1 MTVLISVGAVLI
13 VALLMWAIIAVPK
26 NEADQRQEDDA
37 QEDCCGRVRERH
49 EENKR

>member
-1 MTVLISVGAVLI
+1 MTVLISVGAVVI

-37 QEDCCGRVRERH
+37 QEDWCGRYRGNAED
-49 EENKR
+49 KR